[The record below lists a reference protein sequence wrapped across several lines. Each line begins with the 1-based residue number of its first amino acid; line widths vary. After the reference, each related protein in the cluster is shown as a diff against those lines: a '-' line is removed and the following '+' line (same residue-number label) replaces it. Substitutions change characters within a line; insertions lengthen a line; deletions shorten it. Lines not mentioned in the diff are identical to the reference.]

1 MKLSNSISIS
11 SINKLKRNF
20 LLKKE
25 IIKKNFLLKNKSLS
39 CCKENSQNVDSL
51 VCDLFKILKSTD
63 NQLND
68 KISICAVGG
77 YGRQLLAPYSD
88 IDVLFLY
95 DKKFDKSDL
104 NVFIQNF
111 LYPLWDLGL
120 KIGYAVRSIEEAKY
134 FSRTDHVIQTSMLE
148 ARLISGNKKMYLRVL
163 EDFKKEIKKSGF
175 NLIKEKINERRKR
188 IEKIGYDYFKNE
200 PNLKENAGSIRDI
213 NLIFWVLCV
222 YKILNHS
229 HSAIILDILTSK
241 EEKKLKSSFE
251 FLLLLRCHLHYQSG
265 RLNDV
270 LSFDYQFAISK
281 KIFSNLKLKNDE
293 NKNIFVERLMKEYF
307 FHIRTIKNLTEIFS
321 QILEQVLSGKLKNI
335 DLKIPNKKPTVFFS
349 NYLRKLSIREDN
361 AIGRRIILESIDK
374 LNKKELLT
382 TNNLTSFKKILF
394 SKKKNK
400 LALLFD
406 LGVLSKIIPEFAE
419 ISFLPQFD
427 RFHSLSVGQ
436 HTLKAMSILKDLE
449 GKKIKKIQYKFF
461 YDEYKK
467 KFNKRALYYATLLHD
482 IGKGK
487 GGEHN
492 KRGAELAKKI
502 VLRFQEKQETIKD
515 TYWLVYNHSL
525 LSNYAFKKDLEDHSV
540 IIKLSDKIQNI
551 PRLRALFFLT
561 VTDISAVDQG
571 LWNNWKS
578 SLLRQ
583 LFLKLEHQ
591 IKSPKAI
598 ISLNEKIQQ
607 IRSNILKYSKKI
619 SKRTLDRIAKITYPS
634 YWLLQSEKMI
644 IFQIEN
650 FLTNIKNEFNFV
662 LRNSDDKSFYEL
674 IIFTKDK
681 YHLFLNLI
689 SIFVLEGLSVFEA
702 RIFTL
707 DDGTVI
713 DTFKFSFDERKNFNQ
728 SDIDRIIRSVKNKL
742 KYLGNGKTFGIKDCH
757 DKELKLLN
765 IRSDVDID
773 NDSSATYTILNVKT
787 NNRPL
792 LLYDISKILI
802 KNKIIISMAKI
813 STYGDFV
820 EDSFHLRSEYGLKI
834 NNTDVINKLVD
845 EIKKKLLFRLNDVI

>member
-25 IIKKNFLLKNKSLS
+25 IIKKNFLLKNKSFS

-51 VCDLFKILKSTD
+51 VCDLFEILKSTD

-95 DKKFDKSDL
+95 DKKFNKSDL

-163 EDFKKEIKKSGF
+163 EDFKEEIKESGF

-213 NLIFWVLCV
+213 NLIFWILCV

-270 LSFDYQFAISK
+270 LSFDYQFAISR

-307 FHIRTIKNLTEIFS
+307 FHIRNIKNLTEIFS

-335 DLKIPNKKPTVFFS
+335 NLKIPNKKPTVFFS

-374 LNKKELLT
+374 LNKMELLT

-492 KRGAELAKKI
+492 KRGAELAKTI

-540 IIKLSDKIQNI
+540 IIKLSEKIQNI

-591 IKSPKAI
+591 IKSPKEI

-607 IRSNILKYSKKI
+607 IRLNILKYSKKI

-650 FLTNIKNEFNFV
+650 FLTNMKNEFNFV
-662 LRNSDDKSFYEL
+662 LRKSDDKSFYEL

-728 SDIDRIIRSVKNKL
+728 SDIDRIIRSVENKL
-742 KYLGNGKTFGIKDCH
+742 KYLGNGKTFEIKDCH
-757 DKELKLLN
+757 EKELKLLN
-765 IRSDVDID
+765 ITSDVDID

>member
-213 NLIFWVLCV
+213 NLIFWILCV

-662 LRNSDDKSFYEL
+662 LRKSDDKSFYEL

-728 SDIDRIIRSVKNKL
+728 SDIDRIIRSVENKL
-742 KYLGNGKTFGIKDCH
+742 KYLGNGKTFEIKDCH